1 MSSLEKC
8 LLLQLPQLL
17 LLVPPSTGYPGQEPK
32 GMDVVARRKLNTS
45 RAGQRP
51 HVVETQ
57 TPSPFRLCLLAKT
70 RAQIQGLLSPR
81 ACFSA

>member
-1 MSSLEKC
+1 
-8 LLLQLPQLL
+8 
-17 LLVPPSTGYPGQEPK
+17 
-32 GMDVVARRKLNTS
+32 MDVVARRKLNTS